1 MIVNNKQLIYAS
13 CMTESTENPT
23 GADEVGH
30 THADVSGGALR
41 ASVFGAMDGLVTNIA
56 LVAGVGAAG
65 APPRFIVVTGLAG
78 LVAGAFSMAMGE
90 YTSVRTQNEQVDRE
104 WLKEAE
110 EIREN
115 AEAEEREL
123 AAMFASMGMTRPTAA
138 LAANDIHRDPEL
150 AALVHVT
157 QELGLDPRE
166 KPSPWVAASSSFVT
180 FSLGAIV
187 PLLSFLLGFTSLALS
202 LTIGG
207 IGLFVAGGLASLA
220 TTVSWWFSGLRQLAF
235 GALAA
240 SATYAVG
247 LALGVG
253 VVG

>member
-1 MIVNNKQLIYAS
+1 
-13 CMTESTENPT
+13 MTDSTLTPI

-65 APPRFIVVTGLAG
+65 AAPHFIVLTGLAG

-104 WLKEAE
+104 WAKERE
-110 EIREN
+110 EIQEN
-115 AEAEEREL
+115 AAAEEREL
-123 AAMFASMGMTRPTAA
+123 AAMFAHMGMTETTATAA
-138 LAANDIHRDPEL
+138 AADIHRDPEQ

-157 QELGLDPRE
+157 QELGLDPRD
-166 KPSPWVAASSSFVT
+166 KPSPRIAAISSFVT
-180 FSLGAIV
+180 FSLGAVI
-187 PLLSFLLGFTSLALS
+187 PLLPFLLGFTSLVAGLA
-202 LTIGG
+202 IGG
-207 IGLFVAGGLASLA
+207 VGLFIAGALASLA
-220 TTVSWWFSGLRQLAF
+220 TVSPWWLSGLRQLGF
-235 GALAA
+235 GVLAA
-240 SATYAVG
+240 GATYAVG

-253 VVG
+253 VTG

>member
-1 MIVNNKQLIYAS
+1 MSDLTLI
-13 CMTESTENPT
+13 PT
-23 GADEVGH
+23 GPAEVGH

-65 APPRFIVVTGLAG
+65 TAPRYIVLTGLAG

-104 WLKEAE
+104 WKKEAD
-110 EIREN
+110 EIREHS
-115 AEAEEREL
+115 AAEEHEL
-123 AAMFASMGMTRPTAA
+123 AEMFAGMGMTETTAA
-138 LAANDIHRDPEL
+138 EAARDIHRDPEN

-166 KPSPWVAASSSFVT
+166 KPSPRVAAVS
-180 FSLGAIV
+180 SLG
-187 PLLSFLLGFTSLALS
+187 
-202 LTIGG
+202 
-207 IGLFVAGGLASLA
+207 LFIAGCLASMA
-220 TTVSWWFSGLRQLAF
+220 TVVPWWLSGLRQFAF

-240 SATYAVG
+240 GATYAVG
-247 LALGVG
+247 LAMGVG
-253 VVG
+253 FTG

>member
-1 MIVNNKQLIYAS
+1 MSEAIITPSGPA
-13 CMTESTENPT
+13 
-23 GADEVGH
+23 EVGH

-65 APPRFIVVTGLAG
+65 AAPRFIILTGLAG

-104 WLKEAE
+104 WAKEAE
-110 EIREN
+110 EIKEHP
-115 AEAEEREL
+115 AFEEREL
-123 AAMFASMGMTRPTAA
+123 AAMFASMGMSEATATAA
-138 LAANDIHRDPEL
+138 AHDVHRDPEH

-166 KPSPWVAASSSFVT
+166 KPSPWVAAISSFVT
-180 FSLGAIV
+180 FSLGAII
-187 PLLSFLLGFTSLALS
+187 PLLPFLLGFTSLVAS
-202 LTIGG
+202 LAIGG
-207 IGLFVAGGLASLA
+207 VGLFIAGALASLA
-220 TTVSWWFSGLRQLAF
+220 TVASWWLSGLRQLAF

-247 LALGVG
+247 LAMGVG
-253 VVG
+253 VTG